1 MPGRPARRVR
11 EATRGN
17 PPVER
22 PAGRPESTSHSGLS
36 ATHRRPSTSREMRGC
51 GTRGGWINHVHD
63 SLATPRGFKSVL
75 SSTGSPSVRQEAA
88 SATASSVW
96 VGLRRGASLVRRSSS
111 AQSRRSHSPFG
122 RSLSCWGVHTLEQD
136 GADRP
141 DLVNNGP
148 YRLLVASPG
157 LWCLP
162 DGNAC
167 QGLGGTHGRVPI
179 QND

>member
-1 MPGRPARRVR
+1 MDIPA
-11 EATRGN
+11 
-17 PPVER
+17 
-22 PAGRPESTSHSGLS
+22 PAEQHGCCCTSLLYSGLS

-75 SSTGSPSVRQEAA
+75 SSTGSPSVRWEAA

-122 RSLSCWGVHTLEQD
+122 QSLRCWGVHTLEQE

-148 YRLLVASPG
+148 YQLLVASPG

-167 QGLGGTHGRVPI
+167 QGLGGTYGRVPI